1 MLNALSHVSA
11 MKTRYNQPSGHRP
24 EELLGHHKRKDK
36 KTIGLEKVRRVTVA
50 IAEEG
55 KARAE
60 LVRKQMMIA
69 RGNEKRYNRHRR
81 LCLKYDVV
89 GYDGDHEVR

>member
-11 MKTRYNQPSGHRP
+11 MKGRYNQPSGHRP
-24 EELLGHHKRKDK
+24 EGLQGHHKRKDK

-50 IAEEG
+50 MAEEG

-60 LVRKQMMIA
+60 LARKQRMIA
-69 RGNEKRYNRHRR
+69 RGNEKRYKRHRR
-81 LCLKYDVV
+81 LCMKYDVI
-89 GYDGDHEVR
+89 GYDGGHDVR